1 MRQSRG
7 DSKQP
12 YYGGFYQ
19 LSVIKTTAIKEG
31 ENMGKKRVITKVVAM
46 LLSFAVVFSMI
57 PGAVFAD
64 TGADTAISTVSGTII
79 VHNAADL
86 AALGGK
92 DVEGTIELAG
102 DIDMG
107 NVSMTPI
114 KSLTGT
120 FEGNGYI
127 ISNMKIS
134 GDGSGNFYSP
144 MGLGLIATLSGDVQN
159 LQIDNISIS
168 SDESTSKG
176 GIFAGAIA
184 GIIDSSAVTIKNCS
198 VQGNITLPAVKNKYN
213 TINNA
218 AGGIVGATFS
228 SDSSGE
234 TVAVYDVLSRVTV
247 DNGTY
252 TGGLIGVAQGNKTF
266 KINNSAVLAD
276 LTVGT
281 GGGIIG
287 WISSASSPIFAE
299 NVYFAG
305 KISGTKKYGFAYN
318 SRYSKVTASNV
329 YYDSDKNKG
338 EYSWSEFKALDSSSG
353 LTGTIEGKSTD
364 DLKKLNLSGF
374 TATEEGSEF
383 KGYPAPVWL
392 TKLNDKEHT
401 VTVNAADAVSVTLTK
416 DNKDTNMDVSSDGVF
431 IAELSEGIYTYT
443 AVPKEGVAKDTATG
457 TLIVG
462 KTDKEMTITLPY
474 KVPDT
479 VITLEPANADLKVY
493 KGTDAN
499 GELISAE
506 SADNGSY
513 TYALKE
519 GNYYYEAEAEDYET
533 AAGTFKVPVENSS
546 ISVKL
551 TAFPKYEVTFDVTCG
566 DKTPAIRMFKGEK
579 TYTPGEDGKYSLTAG
594 TYSYEVTAE
603 DYITKTG
610 TFEITDNGQ
619 TVAVKLDT
627 LKGTGTA
634 EDPYVIG
641 SSDELAYF
649 AQQVN
654 RGAKKYAESYVKLS
668 EDIDLGGTSWAP
680 IGSNRTTPFKGYF
693 DGQGH
698 TVSGLNVD
706 NARTYYGF
714 FGCLDNATVENLIL
728 KGQVYCS
735 EPYARAGGLAGYA
748 VGDVTIKN
756 CGSAVNVSAL
766 ARGCEGVGGLVGGYE
781 DGIEYKWEDHR
792 MLIKES
798 YNVGNI
804 VCTGSDSNVTIGGL
818 VGGNKN
824 CVQLEDCYNAGTVY
838 GPGVQAAGLLGNAG
852 AQTGDN
858 CKPSMKGCYN
868 SGKVVGAD
876 GKEFGLYA
884 KGTIAAAN
892 IKDCYVEEGTAAG
905 ANNGETV
912 VSDEDARKEML
923 KKLGARWT
931 VDDYGNPCLQ
941 DTKAIA
947 PDTSLVD
954 ELSKYLDIV
963 SVSANTGV
971 NAALN
976 VLKDGNEADTDI
988 TAEFTQSADD
998 IQSGYIT
1005 ASGNSLKL
1013 NKKNETGAAVT
1024 ETATLKLSKD
1034 GITLS
1039 KPISIVIYPAGEKIT
1054 TLIDT
1059 IANSYVN
1066 KSDEWVVFDMAA
1078 YATLTG
1084 KTHKTSDDAKQNY
1097 LNLTINALEQNSA
1110 TASDRAKGE
1119 IILSALNI
1127 DSTKLKTYGGTE
1139 YNNAAKLKA
1148 MAGNAAYYTAPW
1160 ILLADEQGNVNLT
1173 AAQVQQLVKTLTG
1186 SQGENGICQGSYWG
1200 KKYDDIDTTVT
1211 ALAALARFA
1220 GANEDTYG
1228 VKSAAA
1234 DFITKAVAGL
1244 KKAQGENGSFGN
1256 VNTDAMVITGL
1267 AAIGTNP
1274 NNFSK
1279 NGSSLADA
1287 LTLYIND
1294 SHNGFTTGYSDGTAG
1309 EKAQALATE
1318 QGFRA
1323 LIVLEKIKNSENG
1336 DSYNIY
1342 TGKSYTGTEQPSP
1355 EPKPE
1360 PGKNPGSATGEGKTE
1375 ETPENPTPEEPG
1387 SKNIVA
1393 RLTVSPDGVNEWL
1406 TATGYTLA
1414 EGSTAYDLI
1423 TKALEAAGMSCVGA
1437 DKNYITAVSKNGTTL
1452 ANLDKGPNSGW
1463 LYSVNGTVPN
1473 VGIQDYILKNGDSV
1487 KLYYVEDWTKDSQAG
1502 IWAGAETEVVTSGTD
1517 VKITTA
1523 PTEVKISGNTA
1534 AATVSDKNAKELV
1547 KQAKENKSAEII
1559 INVSATD
1566 VKDAETINLELD
1578 KKTVESIVKDTDAAV
1593 TVKTPTGE
1601 INLDKETLKQIA
1613 GEAVGNTI
1621 VIEIT
1626 KVSKPEE
1633 AHKKL
1638 VGANGQIFKLAVKSG
1653 NKVISDFKGT
1663 VTVRLAV
1670 PAALKDKNIAVVYIK
1685 DGALEK
1691 LEGKRITQNKEEF
1704 YEFTTNHF
1712 SEFALV
1718 DTAEVKVDNADKN
1731 DSVDKAK
1738 SLIKE
1743 LTLSAVSSKTAKK
1756 NVKITTHMSSKSN
1769 SVIKELGDMGFT
1781 VKYKYYRSVK
1791 KASKYTAVK
1800 TKNTKTYTNTKGKKG
1815 TKYYYKVRA
1824 VVYDGDKV
1832 IAQSALKQCKYA
1844 VRVWTK

>member
-1 MRQSRG
+1 MR
-7 DSKQP
+7 
-12 YYGGFYQ
+12 
-19 LSVIKTTAIKEG
+19 
-31 ENMGKKRVITKVVAM
+31 KKKVITKVMAM

-57 PGAVFAD
+57 PGVVFAD
-64 TGADTAISTVSGTII
+64 DTASSKMTGTI
-79 VHNAADL
+79 VVSEPADL
-86 AALGGK
+86 AALGGQ
-92 DVEGTIELAG
+92 DIEGTVELAG
-102 DIDMG
+102 NIDMN

-120 FEGNGYI
+120 FEGNGYT
-127 ISNMKIS
+127 ISNMKMS
-134 GDGSGNFYSP
+134 GEAGTKWNDPNVE
-144 MGLGLIATLSGDVQN
+144 LGLIATLSGDVQN
-159 LQIDNISIS
+159 LQIKNIQIS
-168 SDESTSKG
+168 SASKSK
-176 GIFAGAIA
+176 IYAGAIA
-184 GIIDSSAVTIKNCS
+184 GIIDSTAANIKNCS
-198 VQGNITLPAVKNKYN
+198 ADGNITLSEGSTSNY
-213 TINNA
+213 
-218 AGGIVGATFS
+218 AGGIVGGISGSIDNEATVTIENCVS
-228 SDSSGE
+228 NVIVSSGS
-234 TVAVYDVLSRVTV
+234 YP
-247 DNGTY
+247 
-252 TGGLIGVAQGNKTF
+252 GGIVGNLQGSYANLM
-266 KINNSAVLAD
+266 IDSCAVLGNVNIAKKNSYGAGVIGNVCGKN
-276 LTVGT
+276 LSIRKAYFLGVVGGEST
-281 GGGIIG
+281 SNAYAFLQVPKYGARPNTTIEQCYYNSQNSYKAIPDNRSGIN
-287 WISSASSPIFAE
+287 ISESDF
-299 NVYFAG
+299 N
-305 KISGTKKYGFAYN
+305 KIS
-318 SRYSKVTASNV
+318 
-329 YYDSDKNKG
+329 
-338 EYSWSEFKALDSSSG
+338 
-353 LTGTIEGKSTD
+353 TD
-364 DLKKLNLSGF
+364 ELKKLNLSGF
-374 TATEEGSEF
+374 TTTKEDSEF
-383 KGYPAPVWL
+383 KGYPVPTWL
-392 TKLNDKEHT
+392 TALGGNRA
-401 VTVNAADAVSVTLTK
+401 VTVKAADAGSVTLTS
-416 DNKDTNMDVSSDGVF
+416 DNGNITMTGSDGVF
-431 IAELSEGIYTYT
+431 TAALSEGRYTYT
-443 AVPKEGVAKDTATG
+443 AESKVADRDTATG

-462 KTDKEMTITLPY
+462 RSDKEMTITLPY

-479 VITLEPANADLKVY
+479 VIALEPANADLKVY

-519 GNYYYEAEAEDYET
+519 GDYYYEAEAEDYET

-551 TAFPKYEVTFDVTCG
+551 TALPKYEVTFDVTCG
-566 DKTPAIRMFKGEK
+566 NKTPAIRVFKGEK

-594 TYSYEVTAE
+594 TYRYEVTAE

-619 TVAVKLDT
+619 TVTVKLDT

-641 SSDELAYF
+641 SRDELAYF

-654 RGAKKYAESYVKLS
+654 KGVKKYAESYVKLS
-668 EDIDLGGTSWAP
+668 ENIDLGGTSWAP
-680 IGSNRTTPFKGYF
+680 IGSNRTTPFKGHF

-735 EPYARAGGLAGYA
+735 EPYARVGGLAGYA

-766 ARGCEGVGGLVGGYE
+766 ARGCEGVGGLAGGYE
-781 DGIEYKWEDHR
+781 DGIEYKWEDHK

-798 YNVGNI
+798 YNAGNI
-804 VCTGSDSNVTIGGL
+804 VCTGSDFNVTIGGL

-824 CVQLEDCYNAGTVY
+824 CVQLEDCYNAGTIY

-876 GKEFGLYA
+876 GKAFGLYA

-892 IKDCYVEEGTAAG
+892 IKDCYVEAGTAAG
-905 ANNGETV
+905 ANSGQTV
-912 VSDEDARKEML
+912 VSDEDEREEML
-923 KKLGARWT
+923 KKLGAKWT
-931 VDDYGNPCLQ
+931 VDNDGNPCLQ
-941 DTKAIA
+941 NTEAIA

-954 ELSKYLDIV
+954 ELSKYLDTV
-963 SVSANTGV
+963 SVSASIEA
-971 NAALN
+971 NAVLN
-976 VLKDGNEADTDI
+976 VLKDGNTATDGI
-988 TAEFTQSADD
+988 TAEFTQFADD

-1066 KSDEWVVFDMAA
+1066 KYDEWVVFDMAA

-1084 KTHKTSDDAKQNY
+1084 KTYRTSDEAKENY

-1173 AAQVQQLVKTLTG
+1173 AAQVQQLVKTLTD
-1186 SQGENGICQGSYWG
+1186 SQGSNGICQGSYWG
-1200 KKYDDIDTTVT
+1200 KKYDDIDTTGT

-1220 GANEDTYG
+1220 GADEDTYG

-1234 DFITKAVAGL
+1234 DFIKNAVSGL
-1244 KKAQGENGSFGN
+1244 EKAQGENGSFGN

-1342 TGKSYTGTEQPSP
+1342 TGKNYTGTEQPSP

-1375 ETPENPTPEEPG
+1375 ETPETPNPGEPS

-1393 RLTVSPDGVNEWL
+1393 KLTASPDGINEWL
-1406 TATGYTLA
+1406 TATGYTLT

-1423 TKALEAAGMSCVGA
+1423 TKALAAAGMSCVGA

-1463 LYSVNGTVPN
+1463 LYSVNGTLPD
-1473 VGIQDYILKNGDSV
+1473 VGIQDYVLKNGDSV

-1517 VKITTA
+1517 VKITTT

-1534 AATVSDKNAKELV
+1534 IATVTDKNAKELL
-1547 KQAKENKSAEII
+1547 KQAKENKSAEIV
-1559 INVSATD
+1559 INVSAAD
-1566 VKDAETINLELD
+1566 AKDAETVNLELD
-1578 KKTVESIVKDTDAAV
+1578 KKTVESIVKDTDATV

-1601 INLDKETLKQIA
+1601 INLDKETLKQIS
-1613 GEAVGNTI
+1613 GETSGNTI
-1621 VIEIT
+1621 SIEIT

-1633 AHKKL
+1633 AHKEL
-1638 VGANGQIFKLAVKSG
+1638 VGANGQVFKLAVKSG
-1653 NKVISDFKGT
+1653 NAVISKFNGT
-1663 VTVRLAV
+1663 VTVKLAV
-1670 PAALKDKNIAVVYIK
+1670 PDALKDKNIAAVHIE
-1685 DGALEK
+1685 GSALEK
-1691 LEGKRITQNKEEF
+1691 LEGKRITQNKVEF

-1718 DTAEVKVDNADKN
+1718 DTAEVKLDGDDNADRA
-1731 DSVDKAK
+1731 DKAK

-1743 LTLSAVSSKTAKK
+1743 LKIKAVSSKTAKK
-1756 NVKITTHMSSKSN
+1756 NVKVTVKINSKN
-1769 SVIKELGDMGFT
+1769 NDLIKELGDMGFT

-1800 TKNTKTYTNTKGKKG
+1800 TKSAKTYINTKGKRG
-1815 TKYYYKVRA
+1815 SKYYYKVRA

-1844 VRVWTK
+1844 VRTWTK